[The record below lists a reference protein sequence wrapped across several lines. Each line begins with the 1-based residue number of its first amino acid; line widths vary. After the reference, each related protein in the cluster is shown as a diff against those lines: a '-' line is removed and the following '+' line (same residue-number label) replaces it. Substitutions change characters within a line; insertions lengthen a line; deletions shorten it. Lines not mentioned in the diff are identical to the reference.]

1 MIEKLKNYIESNLNR
16 EVIVKFN
23 KFRYGQENASCTKF
37 IDEEK
42 AVQRIDRTYLDE
54 EFDKEESVEDVVFS
68 KEMVRATLRKCKSS
82 KIDDFINESQTDN
95 KFQKMLFNLIDER
108 ALKDSDVYN
117 KVHIDRRL
125 FSKIRSDM
133 NYHPS
138 KETVILLG
146 LALELS
152 EQEMEELLNSAAYS
166 LPKNNVYDLIIRFC
180 FIEGIYELSEVNNL
194 LDSYNCKMFSY

>member
-1 MIEKLKNYIESNLNR
+1 MIEKLNKYIESNLNN

-42 AVQRIDRTYLDE
+42 DVQRIDRTYLDE
-54 EFDKEESVEDVVFS
+54 EFDKEESFEDVAFAQEMAIVTPS
-68 KEMVRATLRKCKSS
+68 KYKSS
-82 KIDDFINESQTDN
+82 KIDDFINDSQTDN

-108 ALKDSDVYN
+108 DLKDSDVYN

-133 NYHPS
+133 DYHPS

-152 EQEMEELLNSAAYS
+152 EDEVVDLLNSAAYS

>member
-1 MIEKLKNYIESNLNR
+1 MIEKLKNYIESNLNS

-42 AVQRIDRTYLDE
+42 AAQRIDRTYLDE
-54 EFDKEESVEDVVFS
+54 EFDKEELVEDVVFS
-68 KEMVRATLRKCKSS
+68 KEMVGATLRKCKSS